1 MTTDLD
7 GAMVLVGKL
16 TIRCEEQRATID
28 RQKESLYARH
38 DANVLLAEKLV
49 DAETRC
55 EEQRLQLDGQ
65 RAANVALAKELAA
78 ALEQAEAYRQA
89 LLEVTSARDELVRER
104 QRGDES

>member
-16 TIRCEEQRATID
+16 TIRCEEQR
-28 RQKESLYARH
+28 
-38 DANVLLAEKLV
+38 V
-49 DAETRC
+49 
-55 EEQRLQLDGQ
+55 QLDGQ

-104 QRGDES
+104 RACPEDIIDDDLINLGVILQAQKYAANLLQNMIDTKETE